1 MEKVSKIRLVY
12 TDGEKLC
19 YYADGKKYAY
29 ESGFIKR
36 YRETALNSA
45 KNKEWKRKSEQMLDE
60 FYFEEDSGVYAEIH
74 SVSLT
79 EEENK
84 IAYTFTV
91 NQTSGVY
98 FKYLDDEEKTEAH
111 VISSNEEDFVSYYV
125 NEDGEAVGAIRSG
138 EYSANIA
145 VFNADRGDYKT
156 LTDGGS
162 LDENPFLCQDGDI
175 LYNSYGVGRDAEN
188 QFVAYLPSEILKLNS
203 RSMQLETLVS
213 DENYSFV
220 KPMQDSDGNL
230 YCIRKP
236 GAERKR
242 ENVFLQILTIPVRII
257 EAIVGFISAFVTIFS
272 GKPMVSDGGNVKGN
286 NSAAK
291 NGKKDRRKIFV
302 NNQLINAEEELKRN
316 QKSEYGG
323 FIPREWALVKL
334 QPKGDGEYEILEE
347 IAQGVADYC
356 IIEDGEATK
365 LVYTNGKY
373 VFECFQEENKWKRN
387 KLFNADCC
395 LKISG
400 LRKSFKDSS
409 PFAEDK
415 LFSRF

>member
-1 MEKVSKIRLVY
+1 MENTKKMRLTY
-12 TDGEKLC
+12 TDGERLC
-19 YYADGKKYAY
+19 YYVDGQKYTY
-29 ESGFIKR
+29 ESNYIKK

-45 KNKEWKRKSEQMLDE
+45 KNREWKKKSEQMIDD

-74 SVSLT
+74 GVSLT

-91 NQTSGVY
+91 NQTSGIY
-98 FKYLDDEEKTEAH
+98 YKYLDDETKTEAH
-111 VISSNEEDFVSYYV
+111 VILSNEVDFISYCV
-125 NEDGEAVGAIRSG
+125 NEDGEAVGSIRSG

-145 VFNADRGDYKT
+145 VFDKNNGNYKT

-162 LDENPFLCQDGDI
+162 LDENPFLDKDGNI
-175 LYNSYGVGRDAEN
+175 LYDSYGVGRDAEN
-188 QFVAYLPSEILKLNS
+188 QFVTYLPAEILKLNS
-203 RSMQLETLVS
+203 RTMELETLVT
-213 DENYSFV
+213 DENFSFV

-230 YCIRKP
+230 YCIKKP

-242 ENVFLQILTIPVRII
+242 ENVFLQILTIPIRII
-257 EAIVGFISAFVTIFS
+257 EAIVGFISTFVTIFS
-272 GKPMVSDGGNVKGN
+272 GKPMVSDGGSVKGD

-302 NNQLINAEEELKRN
+302 NNQIINAEEELKRN

-323 FIPREWALVKL
+323 FIPREWVLVKIE
-334 QPKGDGEYEILEE
+334 PKGDGEYEILQE

-356 IIEDGEATK
+356 IVEEEGKTK

-373 VFECFQEENKWKRN
+373 VFECFEEEKKWKRN

-400 LRKSFKDSS
+400 IRKSFKNNS
-409 PFAEDK
+409 PFVEDK
-415 LFSRF
+415 FFSHF